1 MTWFSFQALSLVAL
15 GVATLGVLAPAL
27 IHRAYRAPRVR
38 ERGAPS
44 DLGLPYRTAYIPTVN
59 GKRLFAWLVPSTRN
73 ADKAPAVAVM
83 HGWGGNAEQMLPF
96 AALLHREG
104 YAVLLLDARN
114 HGGSDADGHSSMPRF
129 AEDLEH
135 ALQWLTSQPGID
147 PGRLVLIGHSVG
159 AGAALL
165 TASRRHDLAAVVS
178 IAAFAHPEELMR
190 RQMRSRRIPHLPVG
204 WLVLRYIERAIG
216 ARFDEIAPCNTIR
229 RVACPVLLVHGEE
242 DARIP
247 PADALRIYA
256 NRHDDRTE
264 LMLLPATGHDSREA
278 VQIYGDALRAFI
290 RRSLPNT
297 V

>member
-1 MTWFSFQALSLVAL
+1 LYPLILVAL
-15 GVATLGVLAPAL
+15 GLAALGALAPVL

-38 ERGAPS
+38 EQGTPAA
-44 DLGLPYRTAYIPTVN
+44 LGLPFRTAHIPTAN
-59 GKRLFAWLVPSTRN
+59 GKHLFAWLVSPTRV
-73 ADKAPAVAVM
+73 ADQAPAVVVM

-104 YAVLLLDARN
+104 YAVLLFDARN
-114 HGGSDADGHSSMPRF
+114 HGGSDTDGHSSMPRF

-135 ALQWLTSQPGID
+135 SLQWLTRQPGVD
-147 PGRLVLIGHSVG
+147 PGRLVLLGHSVG

-178 IAAFAHPEELMR
+178 IAAFAHPVELMR
-190 RQMRSRRIPHLPVG
+190 RQMRSRRIPHFPVG
-204 WLVLRYIERAIG
+204 WLVLHYIERAIG
-216 ARFDEIAPCNTIR
+216 ARFDDIAPCNTIR
-229 RVACPVLLVHGEE
+229 RASCPVLLVHGED

-264 LMLLPATGHDSREA
+264 LMLLPHTGHESREA
-278 VQIYGDALRAFI
+278 VQAYGGALTAFI
-290 RRSLPNT
+290 RRSLPHS

>member
-1 MTWFSFQALSLVAL
+1 MYALILIAL
-15 GVATLGVLAPAL
+15 TLATLGMLVPTL

-38 ERGAPS
+38 EQGTPAA
-44 DLGLPYRTAYIPTVN
+44 LGLPFRTVQIPTAN
-59 GKRLFAWLVPSTRN
+59 GKHLFAWLVPPTLV
-73 ADKAPAVAVM
+73 ADQVPAVVVM

-104 YAVLLLDARN
+104 YAVLLFDARN
-114 HGGSDADGHSSMPRF
+114 HGSSDADGHSSMPRF
-129 AEDLEH
+129 SEDLEH
-135 ALQWLTSQPGID
+135 ALQWLTRQPGID
-147 PGRLVLIGHSVG
+147 PRRLVLLGHSVG

-165 TASRRHDLAAVVS
+165 TASGRHDLAAVVS
-178 IAAFAHPEELMR
+178 IAAFAHPVELMR
-190 RQMRSRRIPHLPVG
+190 RQMRSRRIPHFPVG
-204 WLVLRYIERAIG
+204 WLVLDYIERAIG
-216 ARFDEIAPCNTIR
+216 ARFDDIAPCNTIR
-229 RVACPVLLVHGEE
+229 RASCPVLLVHGED

-264 LMLLPATGHDSREA
+264 LMFLPHTGHESREA
-278 VQIYGDALRAFI
+278 VQAYGNALTAFI